1 MGQEAKLAGTRPQAP
16 DQAKTVSGKALD
28 SMERLGVPPYP
39 PNYWVW
45 YGYHQGRDPELTAY
59 LDSLQAEGTGFTE
72 ARNEAIFARFFGT
85 DPEDQAVREAGSR
98 LQGMIDELRGK
109 LGSAGESTLAY
120 GDKLAVFSDQLS
132 SAGAPA
138 AIQAVLADLAAET
151 GQVVAR
157 NRELE
162 QSLASSSQEI
172 DDLRRNLQEAR
183 QEAVTDALT
192 GIANRKFFDSRLQ
205 SERERRLQGRS
216 PLCLLLVD
224 IDHFKRFND
233 TFGHQIGDEV
243 LKVVAMTLKSCV
255 KGRDLPARYGG
266 EEFAVILPDTT
277 LEDGLRVAEQ
287 IRGTLA
293 SKRLQ
298 NKRSG
303 QDYGRLTL
311 SIGAA
316 ALRPS
321 EPASALIARA
331 DAALY
336 QAKRD
341 GRNLVVSEAAEAQ
354 PQRHAG

>member
-1 MGQEAKLAGTRPQAP
+1 MRPQP
-16 DQAKTVSGKALD
+16 PGDAKTIAGEAID
-28 SMERLGVPPYP
+28 SMARLDVPPHP

-45 YGYHQGRDPELTAY
+45 YGYHQGRDAELTAY
-59 LDSLQAEGTGFTE
+59 LDSLQKEGAAFTE
-72 ARNEAIFARFFGT
+72 ARNEAIFARFFGS
-85 DPEDQAVREAGSR
+85 DPDDQAIREAGSR
-98 LQGMIDELRGK
+98 LQGMIEELRGK

-120 GDKLAVFSDQLS
+120 GDKLAVFSERLS

-138 AIQAVLADLAAET
+138 AIQALLADLVAET

-205 SERERRLQGRS
+205 AERERALKEQA
-216 PLCLLLVD
+216 PLCLLLLD

-243 LKVVAMTLKSCV
+243 LKVVALTLKSCV

-266 EEFAVILPDTT
+266 EEFAVILPDTA
-277 LEDGLRVAEQ
+277 LEDALVVAEQ
-287 IRGTLA
+287 IRRTLA

-303 QDYGRLTL
+303 RSYGTITL

-316 ALRPS
+316 ALRPG
-321 EPASALIARA
+321 EAPGDLIRRA

-336 QAKRD
+336 QAKRA
-341 GRNLVVSEAAEAQ
+341 GRNRVVAEAASPG
-354 PQRHAG
+354 PQRQAG

>member
-1 MGQEAKLAGTRPQAP
+1 MRPQAP
-16 DQAKTVSGKALD
+16 DQAKTISGKALD
-28 SMERLGVPPYP
+28 SMERLGVSPYP

-45 YGYHQGRDPELTAY
+45 YGYHLGRDSELTAH
-59 LDSLQAEGTGFTE
+59 LDSLQKDGADFTE
-72 ARNEAIFARFFGT
+72 AQNEAIFARFFGA
-85 DPEDQAVREAGSR
+85 DPDDRAVREAGSR
-98 LQGMIDELRGK
+98 LQSMIDELRGK
-109 LGSAGESTLAY
+109 LGSAGESALAY
-120 GDKLAVFSDQLS
+120 GDKLAVFSEQLS

-138 AIQAVLADLAAET
+138 AIQAVLADLVAET
-151 GQVVAR
+151 GQVAAR

-162 QSLASSSQEI
+162 HSLANSSQEI
-172 DDLRRNLQEAR
+172 DDLRRDLQEAR

-205 SERERRLQGRS
+205 VERERALQERA
-216 PLCLLLVD
+216 PLCLLMVD

-243 LKVVAMTLKSCV
+243 LKVVAKTLKSCV

-266 EEFAVILPDTT
+266 EEFAVILPDTA
-277 LEDGLRVAEQ
+277 LEDGLCVAEQ

-303 QDYGRLTL
+303 QDYGKITL

-316 ALRPS
+316 ALSPS
-321 EPASALIARA
+321 DALDALIARA

-336 QAKRD
+336 RAKRD
-341 GRNLVVSEAAEAQ
+341 GRNRVVSEAALAE
-354 PQRHAG
+354 PQRQAG